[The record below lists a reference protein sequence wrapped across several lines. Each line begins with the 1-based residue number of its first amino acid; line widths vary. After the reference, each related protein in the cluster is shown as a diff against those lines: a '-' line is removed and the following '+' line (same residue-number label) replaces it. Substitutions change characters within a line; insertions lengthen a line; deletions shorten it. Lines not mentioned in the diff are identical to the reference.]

1 MMMVSVIF
9 NFCLSILSFA
19 LSLSHTIFHSSLSFQ
34 AKRGGRGKYN
44 TTVNRTRRAENIQIY
59 EEEETAPDGYFTS
72 DEGNLIPSEWEQLY
86 HFVKFGKAPAEWR
99 KTFEDDDEVGT
110 VDTVAAGYL
119 QPISGGRP

>member
-1 MMMVSVIF
+1 MLNDRVIDQEKKD
-9 NFCLSILSFA
+9 I
-19 LSLSHTIFHSSLSFQ
+19 TPVEDIFMIKNRK
-34 AKRGGRGKYN
+34 KRSRKYYF
-44 TTVNRTRRAENIQIY
+44 EIY